1 MKFSRGDI
9 IFCRIP
15 MPSEDFK
22 KLKVRPVLKLTRE
35 NMYPD
40 K

>member
-1 MKFSRGDI
+1 
-9 IFCRIP
+9 

-22 KLKVRPVLKLTRE
+22 KLKVRPVLKLTME